1 MFDRR
6 NLTSGGVGSPVHK
19 FEGHN
24 AAVLCVQ
31 VSEIFLAI
39 FLIFLIFCL
48 IFKKSFFVGFA
59 FTDIYNVLVSSGLQT
74 SHPSLEVLLRMAF

>member
-1 MFDRR
+1 MLVPGLCFKLRSADNSIHMFDRR

-31 VSEIFLAI
+31 VTKFSSYFASTFQIFLSR
-39 FLIFLIFCL
+39 L
-48 IFKKSFFVGFA
+48 
-59 FTDIYNVLVSSGLQT
+59 
-74 SHPSLEVLLRMAF
+74 